1 MRKLP
6 KNKRAGERTL
16 YRPETEHDSCGV
28 GFIAHV
34 GGEPSHEIIRQGIR
48 ILVNLT
54 HRGAVADD
62 PETGDGA
69 GILIQVCDQFFRGHC
84 HSLGIDLPEPGSY
97 GVGMVFLP
105 REDSLRGFCETVVE
119 EAVREAG
126 QIVLGWREVPV
137 NPSALGKSA
146 AESQPVIRQILV
158 GDTSGDRA
166 AFERQL
172 LLARKIA
179 ENRVRQNQPA
189 DEAGFHIPSLSS
201 RTVIFKGL
209 MLAHQVPLF
218 YEDLN
223 DKKLT
228 SALALVHQRYS
239 TNTFPSWELAQPF
252 RVLAHNGE
260 INTLRGN
267 INWTRAREAT
277 IQSEMFG
284 EDTRKLLPIITPGG
298 SDSMALDNVAET
310 LTACGRSLPHTMMM
324 LIPEAWGQKYQMSED
339 QRGFY
344 EYHSILMEPW
354 DGPAAISFTDGRV
367 IGSCLDRNGL
377 RPARYVVTT
386 DGLFVLASEVGVL
399 EFEPE
404 RIKAKGRVGPGQ
416 MILVDTE
423 QKRII
428 YDPEIKAVISRL
440 QPYRRWVNEN
450 KIELRGLF
458 DCAMP
463 VRPVHETILQRQIAF
478 GYTDEDLSILLR
490 PMAEK
495 GSEPV
500 GSMGND
506 TPLAVLSDR
515 PKLLFNYFKQLFA
528 QVTNPAIDPIREQL
542 VMSLM
547 SYIGREANLL
557 LETPRNARLLKLSR
571 PVLTNDDLEKLKHS
585 QNENFRTKT
594 ISILFDISEG
604 VAGVQKAF
612 EQCFRDAEQAV
623 HDGYSLIILSD
634 RGISEQKAAIPSLL
648 AVSAV
653 HHHLI
658 RVGLRTMIGLV
669 I

>member
-1 MRKLP
+1 
-6 KNKRAGERTL
+6 
-16 YRPETEHDSCGV
+16 
-28 GFIAHV
+28 
-34 GGEPSHEIIRQGIR
+34 
-48 ILVNLT
+48 
-54 HRGAVADD
+54 
-62 PETGDGA
+62 
-69 GILIQVCDQFFRGHC
+69 
-84 HSLGIDLPEPGSY
+84 
-97 GVGMVFLP
+97 
-105 REDSLRGFCETVVE
+105 
-119 EAVREAG
+119 
-126 QIVLGWREVPV
+126 
-137 NPSALGKSA
+137 
-146 AESQPVIRQILV
+146 
-158 GDTSGDRA
+158 
-166 AFERQL
+166 
-172 LLARKIA
+172 
-179 ENRVRQNQPA
+179 
-189 DEAGFHIPSLSS
+189 
-201 RTVIFKGL
+201 
-209 MLAHQVPLF
+209 
-218 YEDLN
+218 
-223 DKKLT
+223 
-228 SALALVHQRYS
+228 
-239 TNTFPSWELAQPF
+239 
-252 RVLAHNGE
+252 
-260 INTLRGN
+260 
-267 INWTRAREAT
+267 
-277 IQSEMFG
+277 
-284 EDTRKLLPIITPGG
+284 
-298 SDSMALDNVAET
+298 
-310 LTACGRSLPHTMMM
+310 
-324 LIPEAWGQKYQMSED
+324 
-339 QRGFY
+339 
-344 EYHSILMEPW
+344 
-354 DGPAAISFTDGRV
+354 AISFTDGRV

-669 I
+669 IETGEAREVAHFAQLLGYGASAIIPYLAFETVADMAINSAISKELTVQGAVDNYMKAVEKGLLKIFSKMG